1 MEEGKGF
8 KFYEMLQRIK
18 KAAVRLH
25 IMSESMDG
33 VPRPGIMALRRIKKA
48 QSLGEKIKISDL
60 SMFMNVSKPAITFM
74 ITDLEKRGLVERI
87 YDKQDRRR
95 IFLSLTEKGEE
106 FVEKSEEE
114 ANNFFAQVFEKLG
127 EHDSD
132 ELIRI
137 FEKLGDI
144 LENICDE
151 KKSEQ
156 NSRKDDN

>member
-8 KFYEMLQRIK
+8 KFYEMLQKIK
-18 KAAVRLH
+18 KTAIRLH
-25 IMSESMDG
+25 IMSETVDG

-48 QSLGEKIKISDL
+48 QLMGEKIKISDL
-60 SMFMNVSKPAITFM
+60 SRFMNVSKPAITLM

-95 IFLSLTEKGEE
+95 IFLNLTEKGEE

-114 ANNFFAQVFEKLG
+114 ANHFFSKILEQLG
-127 EHDSD
+127 ENDSD
-132 ELIRI
+132 ELLRI
-137 FEKLGDI
+137 FEKLGNI
-144 LENICDE
+144 LEEICE
-151 KKSEQ
+151 QKKNEQ